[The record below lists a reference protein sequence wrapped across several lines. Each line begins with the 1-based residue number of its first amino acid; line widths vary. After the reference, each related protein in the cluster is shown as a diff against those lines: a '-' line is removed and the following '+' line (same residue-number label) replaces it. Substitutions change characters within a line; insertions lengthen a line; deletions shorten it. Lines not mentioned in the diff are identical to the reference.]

1 MDSTQREVF
10 EFLKDNLSEE
20 TQSEISEHAM
30 KELLDVFVR
39 WVNEDRTLPDWF
51 RELRERDERES

>member
-20 TQSEISEHAM
+20 AQAVIPESIM
-30 KELLDVFVR
+30 KEILDVFVR
-39 WVNEDRTLPDWF
+39 WVNEDRIVPDWF
-51 RELRERDERES
+51 RELRDSDRES